1 MTEEAAL
8 ERNWSYHLMRDW
20 KALYYASA
28 EDGMKTYLEQ
38 NSTQEIIHSHSINSE
53 NLLEYIDHPSVP
65 LNELHSNGIAIS
77 PLNCTSVRLPCC
89 FKSKFR
95 LEGRSPGD

>member
-1 MTEEAAL
+1 MREGAEL
-8 ERNWSYHLMRDW
+8 KRNCSYCLMHDW
-20 KALYYASA
+20 KALHYAGA
-28 EDGMKTYLEQ
+28 EDRMKTYLKQ

-77 PLNCTSVRLPCC
+77 P
-89 FKSKFR
+89 
-95 LEGRSPGD
+95 